1 VVVEVAASHTHTHTH
16 TPVWVKLSSSSG
28 SLEGLSW
35 DRSVGGNTESEPGSM
50 PHHASGTGQI
60 HSFFWW
66 YFEVQGIKRQCCHGS
81 QRRAAEAGDAGQACL
96 RSSAGELLFYPSPIA
111 RAFSTV
117 SESH

>member
-1 VVVEVAASHTHTHTH
+1 MVVEVAASHTHTHTH

-66 YFEVQGIKRQCCHGS
+66 YFEVQGLRDSAVTEVREEQLRQGMQDRLACGPLLVSYSFTHPPLHG
-81 QRRAAEAGDAGQACL
+81 L
-96 RSSAGELLFYPSPIA
+96 SPQ
-111 RAFSTV
+111 
-117 SESH
+117 